1 MIGFF
6 VFLVKVIIAVMI
18 IGVVF
23 NIIFK
28 IKDK

>member
-23 NIIFK
+23 DIIFK